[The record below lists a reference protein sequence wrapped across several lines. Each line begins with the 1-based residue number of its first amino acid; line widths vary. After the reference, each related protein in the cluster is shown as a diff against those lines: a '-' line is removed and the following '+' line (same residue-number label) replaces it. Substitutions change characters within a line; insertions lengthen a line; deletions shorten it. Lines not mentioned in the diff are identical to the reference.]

1 MMTHYFILFL
11 IPMLLGL
18 WAQMRVKSAFGKWSK
33 YQASSNMTGADAAHA
48 VLEAAQIKDVEV
60 VAIDGMLGDH
70 YDPTHKRLCLSP
82 GVYDS
87 PSVAAVGIAAH
98 EAGHAIQHARAY
110 GPLHLRMALVPI
122 TMFASQILPFVILG
136 GFFFQ
141 LFGLIKIGFWCYLIL
156 AAFQLITL
164 PVEFDASRR
173 AKVVLGHLGIVR
185 TEEEAVGV
193 NKVLNAAA
201 LTYVAAFVAALGN
214 LIHLWL
220 LTQGGRRD

>member
-1 MMTHYFILFL
+1 MMTQYLVLLI

-48 VLEAAQIKDVEV
+48 VLDAAQI
-60 VAIDGMLGDH
+60 AIDGMLGDH

-82 GVYDS
+82 GVYNS

-122 TMFASQILPFVILG
+122 TMFASQILPFVIMG

-141 LFGLIKIGFWCYLIL
+141 LLGLIKIGFWCYLIL

-185 TEEEAVGV
+185 TEEEAGGV